1 MITRSLLS
9 GHRKPSCVRYV
20 AVDSGVKA
28 TLKLTGLCRPSGL
41 PGILARPQFGR
52 ALAEAEQGVSIM
64 LRSIESLYGNP
75 VIARDGEIG
84 SVDEVYFDDEAWGVR
99 YLIVETGHWFDRD
112 RVLISPY
119 SFEPTGPDA
128 GTIKVN
134 LTRQQVKDSPGI
146 DTHRPVS
153 RQHEIDYLGYY
164 GYPVYW
170 GGAYV
175 WGMGANP
182 AFGSMSAA
190 PGVEIDARMRRLEQE
205 EDARTEDTHLR
216 STGAIKGYGIEA
228 ADGGI
233 GHVYGFVFDDAAW
246 VIRYLI
252 VDTRNWWPGG
262 KEVLIATCWLNHI
275 DWINRLCRRR

>member
-1 MITRSLLS
+1 
-9 GHRKPSCVRYV
+9 
-20 AVDSGVKA
+20 
-28 TLKLTGLCRPSGL
+28 
-41 PGILARPQFGR
+41 
-52 ALAEAEQGVSIM
+52 M

-275 DWINRLCRRR
+275 DWIGSTVSTPLTRDEIRSSPLFNGTFPIDRSFEERLHKHYGQHEYWLPEESKDSASLEPTSER

>member
-1 MITRSLLS
+1 
-9 GHRKPSCVRYV
+9 
-20 AVDSGVKA
+20 
-28 TLKLTGLCRPSGL
+28 
-41 PGILARPQFGR
+41 
-52 ALAEAEQGVSIM
+52 M
-64 LRSIESLYGNP
+64 LRSIESLYGYP

-84 SVDEVYFDDEAWGVR
+84 SVDEAYFDDEAWGVR
-99 YLIVETGHWFDRD
+99 YLIVETGNLFDKE

-119 SFEPTGPDA
+119 SFERDNPES
-128 GTIKVN
+128 GTIKVD

-146 DTHRPVS
+146 DTHKPVS

-164 GYPVYW
+164 GYPAYW

-175 WGMGANP
+175 WGMGSYP
-182 AFGSMSAA
+182 TFGAMGAA
-190 PGVEIDARMRRLEQE
+190 PGVEIDARMRRLEHE

-216 STGAIKGYGIEA
+216 STRAIKGYGIEA

-233 GHVYGFVFDDAAW
+233 GHVHGFVFDDVAW

-262 KEVLIATCWLNHI
+262 KEVLIATRWLNHI
-275 DWINRLCRRR
+275 DWIGSTVSTPLTRDEVRSSPLFSGTFPIDRSFEERLHKHYGQHEYWLPDGSEDSAVVEPVVER